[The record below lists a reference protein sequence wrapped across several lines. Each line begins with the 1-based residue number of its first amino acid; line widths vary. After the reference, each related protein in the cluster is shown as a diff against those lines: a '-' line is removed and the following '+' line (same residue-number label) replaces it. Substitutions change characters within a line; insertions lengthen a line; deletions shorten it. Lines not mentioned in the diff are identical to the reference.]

1 MKHLQRHLLVLLLAL
16 LPGVASF
23 AGEAADSLY
32 IFRFVQGKDAF
43 YAPWRDNGAQLE
55 ALLTLLRAHR
65 EAILSGS
72 TPVRVD
78 GYCTGQAP
86 DEENRRMA
94 AVRSNWVKSE
104 LIGRAGVTE
113 ACFVTANHAV
123 EYAEGV
129 RNVVTV
135 TLCIPVDINEAK
147 EDLTDAA
154 DTDLRVVQQEQKA
167 VQQEQKAVQQGQRA
181 VQQEQKAVQ
190 QGQKAVQQEQKAI
203 QQEQKAVQQA
213 QKPARQAKSEAATP
227 EQPTPIR
234 RKEQSLSL
242 RTNLLYDAFLLPT
255 LGVEW
260 RISHSIGLKLDGSFS
275 WWGGNHG
282 KVQKVWLVNPEVRWY
297 LLRDK
302 RFYVGVSGSYGEYN
316 IYKYLPGKLL
326 KGDTGYQGKL
336 WNAGVTLGYQLSLSR
351 SFSLDFNLG
360 LGYTR
365 SEYDSFGMTDG
376 VRVYKKR
383 NESKNFWG
391 PTQAGIS
398 LVWTMG
404 SNK

>member
-1 MKHLQRHLLVLLLAL
+1 MKHLQRHLLVLFLAL

-23 AGEAADSLY
+23 AGEAADNLY

-43 YAPWRDNGAQLE
+43 YALWRDNGAQLE

-72 TPVRVD
+72 IPVRVD

-94 AVRSNWVKSE
+94 AVRSNRVKSE

-135 TLCIPVDINEAK
+135 TLCIPADINETK
-147 EDLTDAA
+147 EDLPDAA
-154 DTDLRVVQQEQKA
+154 DTDLKIVQQEQKA
-167 VQQEQKAVQQGQRA
+167 VQQEQKAVQQEQKA

-190 QGQKAVQQEQKAI
+190 QEQKAI
-203 QQEQKAVQQA
+203 QQA
-213 QKPARQAKSEAATP
+213 QKPARQAKSEAATL
-227 EQPTPIR
+227 EQPTPTC

-297 LLRDK
+297 LLRDR
-302 RFYVGVSGSYGEYN
+302 RFYAGVSGSYGEYN

-336 WNAGVTLGYQLSLSR
+336 WNAGVMLGYQLSLSR
-351 SFSLDFNLG
+351 SLSLDFNLG
-360 LGYTR
+360 LGYTH
-365 SEYDSFGMTDG
+365 SAYDSFGMTDG
-376 VRVYKKR
+376 VRIHKQQDGT
-383 NESKNFWG
+383 KNFWG

-398 LVWTMG
+398 LVWTIG
-404 SNK
+404 NNK

>member
-43 YAPWRDNGAQLE
+43 YAPWRDNSAQLE

-72 TPVRVD
+72 IPVRVD

-94 AVRSNWVKSE
+94 AVRSNRVKSE

-135 TLCIPVDINEAK
+135 KLCIPADVNETK
-147 EDLTDAA
+147 EDLPDAA
-154 DTDLRVVQQEQKA
+154 DTDLRVVQQEQ
-167 VQQEQKAVQQGQRA
+167 RA
-181 VQQEQKAVQ
+181 VQQEQKT
-190 QGQKAVQQEQKAI
+190 
-203 QQEQKAVQQA
+203 VQQA

-227 EQPTPIR
+227 EQATPTC
-234 RKEQSLSL
+234 RKERSLSL

-275 WWGGNHG
+275 WWDGNHG

-297 LLRDK
+297 LLRDR
-302 RFYVGVSGSYGEYN
+302 RFYVGISGSYGEYN

-365 SEYDSFGMTDG
+365 SAYDSFGMTDG
-376 VRVYKKR
+376 VRIHKQQGGT
-383 NESKNFWG
+383 KNFAG

-398 LVWTMG
+398 LVWTIG

>member
-72 TPVRVD
+72 IPVRVD

-94 AVRSNWVKSE
+94 AVRSNRVKSE

-135 TLCIPVDINEAK
+135 KLCIPADINETK
-147 EDLTDAA
+147 EDLPDAA
-154 DTDLRVVQQEQKA
+154 DTDLRV
-167 VQQEQKAVQQGQRA
+167 
-181 VQQEQKAVQ
+181 
-190 QGQKAVQQEQKAI
+190 
-203 QQEQKAVQQA
+203 VQQA

-227 EQPTPIR
+227 EQPTPTR
-234 RKEQSLSL
+234 RKERSLSL

-275 WWGGNHG
+275 
-282 KVQKVWLVNPEVRWY
+282 
-297 LLRDK
+297 
-302 RFYVGVSGSYGEYN
+302 
-316 IYKYLPGKLL
+316 
-326 KGDTGYQGKL
+326 
-336 WNAGVTLGYQLSLSR
+336 
-351 SFSLDFNLG
+351 
-360 LGYTR
+360 
-365 SEYDSFGMTDG
+365 
-376 VRVYKKR
+376 
-383 NESKNFWG
+383 
-391 PTQAGIS
+391 
-398 LVWTMG
+398 
-404 SNK
+404 

>member
-43 YAPWRDNGAQLE
+43 YAPWRDNSAQLE

-72 TPVRVD
+72 IPVRVD

-94 AVRSNWVKSE
+94 AVRSNRLKSE

-135 TLCIPVDINEAK
+135 TLCIPADINETK
-147 EDLTDAA
+147 EDLPDAA
-154 DTDLRVVQQEQKA
+154 DTDLKIVQQEQRAVQQEQKA
-167 VQQEQKAVQQGQRA
+167 VQQEQKA
-181 VQQEQKAVQ
+181 
-190 QGQKAVQQEQKAI
+190 I
-203 QQEQKAVQQA
+203 QQA

-227 EQPTPIR
+227 EQPTPTR

-260 RISHSIGLKLDGSFS
+260 RI
-275 WWGGNHG
+275 
-282 KVQKVWLVNPEVRWY
+282 
-297 LLRDK
+297 
-302 RFYVGVSGSYGEYN
+302 
-316 IYKYLPGKLL
+316 
-326 KGDTGYQGKL
+326 
-336 WNAGVTLGYQLSLSR
+336 
-351 SFSLDFNLG
+351 
-360 LGYTR
+360 
-365 SEYDSFGMTDG
+365 
-376 VRVYKKR
+376 
-383 NESKNFWG
+383 
-391 PTQAGIS
+391 
-398 LVWTMG
+398 
-404 SNK
+404 

>member
-43 YAPWRDNGAQLE
+43 YAPWRDNSAQLE

-72 TPVRVD
+72 IPVRVD

-94 AVRSNWVKSE
+94 AVRSNRVKSE

-135 TLCIPVDINEAK
+135 TLCIPADINETK
-147 EDLTDAA
+147 EDLPDAA

-167 VQQEQKAVQQGQRA
+167 VQQEQRTV
-181 VQQEQKAVQ
+181 
-190 QGQKAVQQEQKAI
+190 

-227 EQPTPIR
+227 EQPTPTR
-234 RKEQSLSL
+234 WKERSLSL

-297 LLRDK
+297 LLRDR

-365 SEYDSFGMTDG
+365 SAYDSFGMTDG
-376 VRVYKKR
+376 VRIHKQQDR
-383 NESKNFWG
+383 TKNFPG

-398 LVWTMG
+398 LVWTIG
-404 SNK
+404 NNK

>member
-72 TPVRVD
+72 IPVRVD

-94 AVRSNWVKSE
+94 AVRSNRVKSE

-167 VQQEQKAVQQGQRA
+167 VQQEQKTV
-181 VQQEQKAVQ
+181 
-190 QGQKAVQQEQKAI
+190 

-227 EQPTPIR
+227 EQPMPTC

-282 KVQKVWLVNPEVRWY
+282 KVARQSRSAVVSAARQT
-297 LLRDK
+297 LLR
-302 RFYVGVSGSYGEYN
+302 RR
-316 IYKYLPGKLL
+316 LR
-326 KGDTGYQGKL
+326 
-336 WNAGVTLGYQLSLSR
+336 QLR
-351 SFSLDFNLG
+351 
-360 LGYTR
+360 
-365 SEYDSFGMTDG
+365 
-376 VRVYKKR
+376 RV
-383 NESKNFWG
+383 
-391 PTQAGIS
+391 QHI
-398 LVWTMG
+398 
-404 SNK
+404 

>member
-1 MKHLQRHLLVLLLAL
+1 MKHLQRHLLVLFLAL

-43 YAPWRDNGAQLE
+43 YAPWRDNSAQLE

-72 TPVRVD
+72 IPVRVD

-94 AVRSNWVKSE
+94 AVRSNRVKSE

-135 TLCIPVDINEAK
+135 TLCIPVDINETK
-147 EDLTDAA
+147 EDLPDAA
-154 DTDLRVVQQEQKA
+154 DTDLRVVQQGQK
-167 VQQEQKAVQQGQRA
+167 A

-203 QQEQKAVQQA
+203 QQEQNAVQQA
-213 QKPARQAKSEAATP
+213 QKSARQAKSEAATP
-227 EQPTPIR
+227 E
-234 RKEQSLSL
+234 
-242 RTNLLYDAFLLPT
+242 
-255 LGVEW
+255 
-260 RISHSIGLKLDGSFS
+260 
-275 WWGGNHG
+275 
-282 KVQKVWLVNPEVRWY
+282 
-297 LLRDK
+297 
-302 RFYVGVSGSYGEYN
+302 
-316 IYKYLPGKLL
+316 
-326 KGDTGYQGKL
+326 
-336 WNAGVTLGYQLSLSR
+336 
-351 SFSLDFNLG
+351 
-360 LGYTR
+360 
-365 SEYDSFGMTDG
+365 
-376 VRVYKKR
+376 
-383 NESKNFWG
+383 
-391 PTQAGIS
+391 
-398 LVWTMG
+398 
-404 SNK
+404 

>member
-32 IFRFVQGKDAF
+32 IFCFVQGKDAF
-43 YAPWRDNGAQLE
+43 YAPWRDNSAQLE

-72 TPVRVD
+72 IPVRVD

-94 AVRSNWVKSE
+94 AVRSNRVKSE

-135 TLCIPVDINEAK
+135 KLCIPADVNETK
-147 EDLTDAA
+147 EDLPDAA
-154 DTDLRVVQQEQKA
+154 DTDLRVVQQEQ
-167 VQQEQKAVQQGQRA
+167 R
-181 VQQEQKAVQ
+181 
-190 QGQKAVQQEQKAI
+190 
-203 QQEQKAVQQA
+203 AVQQA

-227 EQPTPIR
+227 EQPTPTC
-234 RKEQSLSL
+234 RKERSLSL

-275 WWGGNHG
+275 WWDGNHG

-297 LLRDK
+297 LLRDR

>member
-72 TPVRVD
+72 IPVRVD

-94 AVRSNWVKSE
+94 AVRSNRVKSE

-135 TLCIPVDINEAK
+135 TLCIPADINETK
-147 EDLTDAA
+147 EDLPDAA
-154 DTDLRVVQQEQKA
+154 DTDLKIVQQ
-167 VQQEQKAVQQGQRA
+167 
-181 VQQEQKAVQ
+181 
-190 QGQKAVQQEQKAI
+190 
-203 QQEQKAVQQA
+203 
-213 QKPARQAKSEAATP
+213 
-227 EQPTPIR
+227 
-234 RKEQSLSL
+234 
-242 RTNLLYDAFLLPT
+242 
-255 LGVEW
+255 
-260 RISHSIGLKLDGSFS
+260 
-275 WWGGNHG
+275 
-282 KVQKVWLVNPEVRWY
+282 
-297 LLRDK
+297 
-302 RFYVGVSGSYGEYN
+302 
-316 IYKYLPGKLL
+316 
-326 KGDTGYQGKL
+326 
-336 WNAGVTLGYQLSLSR
+336 
-351 SFSLDFNLG
+351 
-360 LGYTR
+360 
-365 SEYDSFGMTDG
+365 
-376 VRVYKKR
+376 
-383 NESKNFWG
+383 
-391 PTQAGIS
+391 
-398 LVWTMG
+398 
-404 SNK
+404 